1 MENEIK
7 EGFSPLKIFAKNLI
21 VEFILTIF
29 LLMIL
34 SVLLSL
40 TSISENIINPSII
53 FISAF
58 SILIGSFFSARKIG
72 TKGILIGIL
81 QGLIYMLIL
90 YLLSSIS
97 NAEFSIGMA
106 SIIMIL
112 ISIACGAIGGILGVN
127 LKS

>member
-7 EGFSPLKIFAKNLI
+7 EGFSPLRIFTKNLI
-21 VEFILTIF
+21 IEFVLTLF
-29 LLMIL
+29 LLMLL

-40 TSISENIINPSII
+40 TNISENIINPSII

-81 QGLIYMLIL
+81 QGFIYMLIL

-97 NAEFSIGMA
+97 NSEFSVGMA
-106 SIIMIL
+106 SIMMIL

-127 LKS
+127 LKF